1 MKKRAP
7 VIKWIAVVY
16 YFLCDCTL
24 TFKRVWW
31 LWCWLTVG
39 LFVCF
44 QVSSRHVIVSDSME
58 SSVSRSDCPPLWTG
72 PRRRRRRR
80 SFVPASK
87 VASMCTVVSG
97 GSDNDAAPF
106 FFSTVYRCCCCC
118 CSFYHFLPIAATP
131 RTLRSIHRGLGN
143 NSKQTLW
150 DGGIFKRSFQQIFND
165 RHTAWTIKTQGFI
178 QFCEFPRA
186 N

>member
-1 MKKRAP
+1 MNCCGVLFFMWLYSNFQESVMTVMLTHGWP
-7 VIKWIAVVY
+7 
-16 YFLCDCTL
+16 LCM
-24 TFKRVWW
+24 FPGFESPRNRFW
-31 LWCWLTVG
+31 LNG
-39 LFVCF
+39 IIS
-44 QVSSRHVIVSDSME
+44 Q
-58 SSVSRSDCPPLWTG
+58 SVRLSPLWTG